1 MGLFQDVKNY
11 VTARQAAEAYG
22 IAVNRNGMARCPF
35 HPDRTP
41 SMKLDRRFHCFGCGA
56 DGDAIDLT
64 ARLFD
69 LDPLQAAK
77 KLVSDFNLPVN
88 TGYRDPGKNRPS
100 QSHQFTYYERKS
112 EEKPYRN
119 WLYENTRQFL
129 EYEEILKDWMHSKAP
144 QSPDD
149 TWNDQFTEAGHQL
162 PYIKYLLD
170 QLMLGDEKTR
180 HEYYEKAKEE
190 VERHA
195 KRAEEI
201 RSESAAEAVGF
212 GSDQNDGDIGVGDS
226 KTEYREHGH
235 SVGI

>member
-41 SMKLDRRFHCFGCGA
+41 SMKLDRRFHYFGCGA

-112 EEKPYRN
+112 EENPTETGSMK
-119 WLYENTRQFL
+119 TQGSFL
-129 EYEEILKDWMHSKAP
+129 NM
-144 QSPDD
+144 
-149 TWNDQFTEAGHQL
+149 
-162 PYIKYLLD
+162 
-170 QLMLGDEKTR
+170 R
-180 HEYYEKAKEE
+180 
-190 VERHA
+190 
-195 KRAEEI
+195 
-201 RSESAAEAVGF
+201 RS
-212 GSDQNDGDIGVGDS
+212 
-226 KTEYREHGH
+226 
-235 SVGI
+235 